1 MSKANVV
8 DKVAIDDLSEA
19 TVHGICNDP
28 ALKPGDKVQYLEK
41 FISRAV
47 KARMSYDT
55 GYGSLVHHAQRELDA
70 WHIKASEQA
79 AKVMSTAGTQG
90 VTLLWQIADAM
101 KPEVSGAPYDST
113 NRTNDYAKL
122 VAKTI
127 NMGHLL

>member
-55 GYGSLVHHAQRELDA
+55 GYGSLVHKESLTPGTSRHLSRQQRLCLLQV
-70 WHIKASEQA
+70 H
-79 AKVMSTAGTQG
+79 KV
-90 VTLLWQIADAM
+90 
-101 KPEVSGAPYDST
+101 
-113 NRTNDYAKL
+113 
-122 VAKTI
+122 
-127 NMGHLL
+127 